1 MKEEN
6 FSYNQLKLFNRLALY
21 LAEAKN
27 INEALT
33 KVLDWLDQDN
43 KMSRGVISLT
53 NRTGVSLRANIY
65 CSAIARSDA
74 SKMSYKIGEGV
85 TGQVFSTGQS
95 IRLDGINEELL
106 LSRSQIRD
114 DINFSD
120 YFFYCVALKIGDE
133 VIGTFSVDQRKC
145 DVENSSNN
153 LQFLEE
159 IARLIAPFVDNVE
172 LKQSFGLFTH
182 AKSTGGAFSK
192 LLGNSSSMKEVKK
205 LAAKVADMPTT
216 ILIQGET
223 GTGKGVLAEV
233 IHEMSPRHNHAM
245 IEINCGSI
253 PSNLIESELFGHEK
267 GAFTGAIMHRIGVF
281 ERAGKG
287 TIFLDEIGELPLE
300 LQTRLLRVLQSQKFE
315 RVGGTKT
322 LTTEA
327 RVIVATNK
335 DLEKEIELGNFR
347 QDLFFR
353 ISVFPIF
360 MPSLK
365 TRGKPDI
372 IMLLDYFASY
382 FAKKMNIDI
391 FRFDS
396 PAIDMLTSY
405 KWPGNVRELEN
416 IVERAVLLNEDGVI
430 LGSQLPPSLQMKRY
444 EKRPSVDTSGLLFNE
459 AIKVFEVGLIETAL
473 ENNHGN
479 QSNAAKELGLTQ
491 RIMQYKV
498 KNYNIDYKSFK
509 K

>member
-1 MKEEN
+1 MN
-6 FSYNQLKLFNRLALY
+6 Y
-21 LAEAKN
+21 
-27 INEALT
+27 
-33 KVLDWLDQDN
+33 KV
-43 KMSRGVISLT
+43 
-53 NRTGVSLRANIY
+53 
-65 CSAIARSDA
+65 
-74 SKMSYKIGEGV
+74 GEGV

-95 IRLDGINEELL
+95 VCLDGVNEALL
-106 LSRSQIRD
+106 ISHSQIRD

-120 YFFYCVALKIGDE
+120 YFFYCVPLKIGDE
-133 VIGTFSVDQRKC
+133 IIGTISVDQKKSE
-145 DVENSSNN
+145 VENGVDN
-153 LQFLEE
+153 LRFLEE
-159 IARLIAPFVDNVE
+159 IAQLIAPFVDNVE

-182 AKSTGGAFSK
+182 AKSTGGAFKK
-192 LLGNSSSMKEVKK
+192 LIGNSSSMKEVKK
-205 LAAKVADMPTT
+205 LAAKVANMSTT

-233 IHEMSPRHNHAM
+233 IHEMSPRNNHAM
-245 IEINCGSI
+245 IEVNCGSI
-253 PSNLIESELFGHEK
+253 PTNLIESELFGHEK
-267 GAFTGAIMHRIGVF
+267 GAFTGAVTHRIGVF

-300 LQTRLLRVLQSQKFE
+300 LQTRLLRVLQNQKFE

-322 LTTEA
+322 ITTEA

-365 TRGKPDI
+365 TRDKSDI

-382 FAKKMNIDI
+382 FAKKMKIDI

-416 IVERAVLLNEDGVI
+416 IVERAVLLSENGVI

-444 EKRPSVDTSGLLFNE
+444 EKQQSPSPTTNLPFNE
-459 AIKVFEVGLIETAL
+459 AVVTFEINLIEEAL
-473 ENNHGN
+473 QQNNGN
-479 QSNAAKELGLTQ
+479 QSNAARSLGLTQ
-491 RIMQYKV
+491 RIMQYKI
-498 KNYNIDYKSFK
+498 KKYNINYKSFRK
-509 K
+509 

>member
-1 MKEEN
+1 MKVEN
-6 FSYNQLKLFNRLALY
+6 ISYNQLKLFNRLALY
-21 LAEAKN
+21 LAEAKKL
-27 INEALT
+27 NEALT
-33 KVLDWLDQDN
+33 KVLNWLDQDN

-53 NRTGVSLRANIY
+53 NRTGASLRANIY
-65 CSAIARSDA
+65 CSTIARSDA
-74 SKMSYKIGEGV
+74 SKMNYRLGEGV

-95 IRLDGINEELL
+95 VRLDGINEELL

-120 YFFYCVALKIGDE
+120 YFFYCVALKVGDE
-133 VIGTFSVDQRKC
+133 IIGTISVDQKKS
-145 DVENSSNN
+145 DIEQGVNN
-153 LQFLEE
+153 LKFLEE

-182 AKSTGGAFSK
+182 AKSTGGAFNK
-192 LLGNSSSMKEVKK
+192 LIGNSSSMKEVKK

-233 IHEMSPRHNHAM
+233 IHEMSPRHNHSM

-253 PSNLIESELFGHEK
+253 PRNLIESELFGHEK
-267 GAFTGAIMHRIGVF
+267 GAFTGAITHRVGIF
-281 ERAGKG
+281 ERAAKG

-327 RVIVATNK
+327 RIIVATNK

-353 ISVFPIF
+353 ISVFPIY
-360 MPSLK
+360 MPNLK

-372 IMLLDYFASY
+372 IMLLDYFASH
-382 FAKKMNIDI
+382 FAKKMKIDI

-444 EKRPSVDTSGLLFNE
+444 EKRATIDTSNLLFNE
-459 AIKVFEVGLIETAL
+459 AVTAFETGLIEDAL
-473 ENNHGN
+473 GNNNGN
-479 QSNAAKELGLTQ
+479 QSQAAQALGLTQ